1 MHRKGQ
7 MFLIAAFIIAA
18 SIVSLKLL
26 VKVPAIQEE
35 TKLLEI
41 NLEHDVSSNLIQEIE
56 NSARFSINQKTN
68 ITGNVFDFANFTERK
83 AYERGL
89 EFKFLFV
96 GSLANHSNSIL
107 NVSMVN
113 MLNNPINAS
122 LNLNGTIRTSEIAD
136 NGKWD
141 TYFSFTPGSSYVLT
155 VSYNSTYNES
165 VTIKT
170 KSNNDVYVGF
180 FDISFETST
189 AVYRSK
195 TQETYALPI
204 ETTTGGGGG
213 GEGGYSA
220 P

>member
-96 GSLANHSNSIL
+96 GSLANHSSSIL
-107 NVSMVN
+107 NVSMIN
-113 MLNNPINAS
+113 MLNNPINVS
-122 LNLNGTIRTSEIAD
+122 LSLNGTVQTSEIVD

-141 TYFSFTPGSSYVLT
+141 TSFSSISPSSTYVLT
-155 VSYNSTYNES
+155 VGYNSTYSEN

-189 AVYRSK
+189 AVYRNK
-195 TQETYALPI
+195 TQETYNLN
-204 ETTTGGGGG
+204 
-213 GEGGYSA
+213 
-220 P
+220 